1 MPDRAASREGD
12 DPAGAAF
19 GADYAVVILLR
30 RVAVQLNLV
39 GAEFAA
45 RSGLHAT
52 DLRAI
57 IELLDAERAGVAAT
71 PTWLAGQLQ
80 LSTASVTALIDRLER
95 AGHVQRFRGEADR
108 RRVRLIVTGSAK
120 QLGEAFFG
128 PLIGQVVGVLSGF
141 GRTERDAI
149 TRFLAAVAD
158 AAAAGSGG
166 SHDHPVSTPAAAPRL
181 DQQRRARRRSGP

>member
-12 DPAGAAF
+12 GPAAAAL
-19 GADYAVVILLR
+19 GPDYAVVILLR
-30 RVAVQLNLV
+30 RVAVQFNLV

-45 RSGLHAT
+45 RNDLHAT

-57 IELLDAERAGVAAT
+57 TELLDAERAGVAAT
-71 PTWLAGQLQ
+71 PTWLASQLQ

-108 RRVRLIVTGSAK
+108 RRVRLTLTASAK

-128 PLIGQVVGVLSGF
+128 PLIGQVIDILNGF
-141 GRTERDAI
+141 SRTERDAI

-158 AAAAGSGG
+158 ATAAGSGG
-166 SHDHPVSTPAAAPRL
+166 SQDHPVKTPAAPRL
-181 DQQRRARRRSGP
+181 DQQRRTRRRSGP